1 MTAAAVTPSIEVSG
15 LNVSLLTP
23 AKGEVRLVDDVS
35 FAVRP
40 GAMTAIVGESG
51 AGKSLTTKAILG
63 LLDDRRF
70 RVGGQVSLGGVDL
83 SGMTARQRRAHVART
98 ASLVFQNPTRAL
110 NPTMRVGPQ
119 IIESITKVRGTGPA
133 GTGRTSKAQ
142 ARERGLELMRA
153 VGIPDPKERFYSYP
167 HQLSGGM
174 RQRIVIAIALAA
186 DPKVIVCDEPT
197 SSLDV
202 TTQALIMD
210 LFDELRAERGISFLL
225 VTHDLALASSRVDDV
240 VVLYA
245 GRVVEANSADRIFRD
260 AAMPYTRDLVAAIP
274 DPADPAALWQ
284 DRPARHAA
292 PAPGDGCSYAANC
305 AFAEQRCRDEVP
317 SLLPLDS
324 AGQHGDGHH
333 GDHLCRCWFPVAPS
347 VSHGPLSAAAEQGG
361 S

>member
-1 MTAAAVTPSIEVSG
+1 MTAEPSIEVSG
-15 LNVSLLTP
+15 LTVSLTRPGRDDVL
-23 AKGEVRLVDDVS
+23 LVDDVS
-35 FAVRP
+35 FAVGP

-70 RVGGQVSLGGVDL
+70 RVGGRISLGGTDL
-83 SGMTARQRRAHVART
+83 STLSARQRRAYIART

-119 IIESITKVRGTGPA
+119 IIESLTKVRGSA
-133 GTGRTSKAQ
+133 RMSKAQ
-142 ARERGLELMRA
+142 AQERGLELMRA
-153 VGIPDPKERFYSYP
+153 VGIPDPKERFHSYP

-186 DPKVIVCDEPT
+186 DPQVIICDEPT

-210 LFDELRAERGISFLL
+210 LFDQLRADHGISLLL

-274 DPADPAALWQ
+274 DPTDPDALWEE
-284 DRPARHAA
+284 RPARGSA
-292 PAPGDGCSYAANC
+292 PTPGVAGCAYADNC
-305 AFAEQRCRDEVP
+305 ASVQQRCRDEAP
-317 SLLPLDS
+317 SLLPLAD
-324 AGQHGDGHH
+324 AGLH
-333 GDHLCRCWFPVAPS
+333 GDHRCRCWFPVAPGG
-347 VSHGPLSAAAEQGG
+347 HEPLSAASEQGA

>member
-1 MTAAAVTPSIEVSG
+1 MTAPAVTPSIEVNG
-15 LNVSLLTP
+15 LNVGLLTP

-63 LLDDRRF
+63 LLDTRRF
-70 RVGGQVSLGGVDL
+70 RVDGQISLGGVDL
-83 SGMTARQRRAHVART
+83 AGMSARQRRAHVART

-119 IIESITKVRGTGPA
+119 IIESITKVRGSGQM
-133 GTGRTSKAQ
+133 SKAQ

-153 VGIPDPKERFYSYP
+153 VGIPDPKERFHSYP

-186 DPKVIVCDEPT
+186 DPKVIICDEPT

-210 LFDELRAERGISFLL
+210 LFDQLRAERGISFLL

-245 GRVVEANSADRIFRD
+245 GRVVEANSADRVFRD

-274 DPADPAALWQ
+274 DPADPAAMWQ
-284 DRPARHAA
+284 ERPPRRSA
-292 PAPGDGCSYAANC
+292 PAPGAGCSYAANC

-317 SLLPLDS
+317 SLLRLDTTGS
-324 AGQHGDGHH
+324 DP
-333 GDHLCRCWFPVAPS
+333 DHLCRCWFPVSSS
-347 VSHGPLSAAAEQGG
+347 VSHGPLSAATEQGG

>member
-1 MTAAAVTPSIEVSG
+1 MTAAAETPSIEVNG

-23 AKGEVRLVDDVS
+23 ASGEVRLVDDVS

-63 LLDDRRF
+63 LLDERRF
-70 RVGGQVSLGGVDL
+70 RVGGQISLGGADL
-83 SGMTARQRRAHVART
+83 SAMSAKQRRAHVART
-98 ASLVFQNPTRAL
+98 ASLVFQNPTSAL

-119 IIESITKVRGTGPA
+119 IIESITKVRGGPRLN
-133 GTGRTSKAQ
+133 GAQ

-153 VGIPDPKERFYSYP
+153 VGIPDPKERFHSYP

-186 DPKVIVCDEPT
+186 DPQVIVCDEPT

-210 LFDELRAERGISFLL
+210 LFDQLRAERGISFLL

-274 DPADPAALWQ
+274 DHTDRAALRQ
-284 DRPARHAA
+284 EQPPRRSA
-292 PAPGDGCSYAANC
+292 PTPGAGCSYAANC
-305 AFAEQRCRDEVP
+305 TRAEQRCHDEVP
-317 SLLPLDS
+317 ALLPL
-324 AGQHGDGHH
+324 AGAGHDG
-333 GDHLCRCWFPVAPS
+333 HLCRCWFPVTPS
-347 VSHGPLSAAAEQGG
+347 VSHGSLSPATEQGG

>member
-1 MTAAAVTPSIEVSG
+1 MAAAPSIEVSG
-15 LNVSLLTP
+15 LSISLIRP
-23 AKGEVRLVDDVS
+23 GKKDEVRLVDDVS
-35 FAVRP
+35 FAVAP

-70 RVGGQVSLGGVDL
+70 RVSGRISLGGTDL
-83 SGMTARQRRAHVART
+83 SALSARQRRAYIART

-119 IIESITKVRGTGPA
+119 IIESLTKVRGAATRLSG
-133 GTGRTSKAQ
+133 AQ

-153 VGIPDPKERFYSYP
+153 VGIPDPQERYHSYP

-174 RQRIVIAIALAA
+174 RQRVVIAIALAA
-186 DPKVIVCDEPT
+186 DPQVIICDEPT

-210 LFDELRAERGISFLL
+210 LFDQLRAERGISFLL

-240 VVLYA
+240 VVLYS
-245 GRVVEANSADRIFRD
+245 GRVVEANSADQIFRN
-260 AAMPYTRDLVAAIP
+260 AAMPYTRGLVAAIP
-274 DPADPAALWQ
+274 DTADQADMWQ
-284 DRPARHAA
+284 ERPARKS
-292 PAPGDGCSYAANC
+292 APGPGVPGCSYAANC
-305 AFAEQRCRDEVP
+305 DRVQQRCREEAP
-317 SLLPLDS
+317 ALLPLGT
-324 AGQHGDGHH
+324 AG
-333 GDHLCRCWFPVAPS
+333 HLCRCWFPVTPGS
-347 VSHGPLSAAAEQGG
+347 GPGTGQLPLSAATEQGA

>member
-119 IIESITKVRGTGPA
+119 IIESITKVRGAERTS
-133 GTGRTSKAQ
+133 TGRVSGAQ

-186 DPKVIVCDEPT
+186 DPKVIICDEPT

-210 LFDELRAERGISFLL
+210 LFDQLRAERGISFLL

-274 DPADPAALWQ
+274 DPADPAALWEE
-284 DRPARHAA
+284 RPARRAA
-292 PAPGDGCSYAANC
+292 PVPGGGCSYVANC
-305 AFAEQRCRDEVP
+305 ALAEQRCRDEVP

-324 AGQHGDGHH
+324 TGPHDN
-333 GDHLCRCWFPVAPS
+333 HLCRCWFPVVPS
-347 VSHGPLSAAAEQGG
+347 DSHGPLSAAAEQGG

>member
-1 MTAAAVTPSIEVSG
+1 MATEPSVEVSG
-15 LNVSLLTP
+15 LTVSLVTP
-23 AKGEVRLVDDVS
+23 GKGEVRLVDDVS

-51 AGKSLTTKAILG
+51 AGKSLTTKAVLG

-70 RVGGQVSLGGVDL
+70 RVGGHIRLGGTDL
-83 SGMTARQRRAHVART
+83 SALPPRQRRAYIART

-119 IIESITKVRGTGPA
+119 IIEPLTKVRGA
-133 GTGRTSKAQ
+133 ARMNKAQ
-142 ARERGLELMRA
+142 AHERGLELMRA
-153 VGIPDPKERFYSYP
+153 VGIPDPKERFHSYP

-186 DPKVIVCDEPT
+186 DPQVIICDEPT

-210 LFDELRAERGISFLL
+210 LFDQLRADRGISFLL

-245 GRVVEANSADRIFRD
+245 GQVVEANSADRIFRD

-274 DPADPAALWQ
+274 DPAAPAALWQ
-284 DRPARHAA
+284 ERPTMRSAPSPGAA
-292 PAPGDGCSYAANC
+292 GCAYAASC
-305 AFAEQRCRDEVP
+305 ARAQQRCRDEAP
-317 SLLPLDS
+317 SLLPLS
-324 AGQHGDGHH
+324 AAARQE
-333 GDHLCRCWFPVAPS
+333 DHLCRCWFPVTPS
-347 VSHGPLSAAAEQGG
+347 GVPSEGCEPLSAATEQGG

>member
-1 MTAAAVTPSIEVSG
+1 MTATAVTPSIEVSG
-15 LNVSLLTP
+15 LTVSLLTHSR
-23 AKGEVRLVDDVS
+23 GEVRLVDDVS
-35 FAVRP
+35 FSVRP

-51 AGKSLTTKAILG
+51 AGKSLTARAILG

-70 RVGGQVSLGGVDL
+70 RVSGRVTLGGADL
-83 SGMTARQRRAHVART
+83 SGMTARQRRAHIART

-119 IIESITKVRGTGPA
+119 ITESITKVRGGGKVSA
-133 GTGRTSKAQ
+133 AQ

-153 VGIPDPKERFYSYP
+153 VGIPDPRERFHSYP

-186 DPKVIVCDEPT
+186 NPQVIVCDEPT

-202 TTQALIMD
+202 TTQAVIMD
-210 LFDELRAERGISFLL
+210 LFDQLRAERRISFLL

-245 GRVVEANSADRIFRD
+245 GRVVEANSAERIFRD
-260 AAMPYTRDLVAAIP
+260 AAMPYTRDLVASVP
-274 DPADPAALWQ
+274 DPAAPAALWQ
-284 DRPARHAA
+284 ERPARKAA
-292 PAPGDGCSYAANC
+292 PAPGQGCSYAANC

-317 SLLPLDS
+317 SLLPL
-324 AGQHGDGHH
+324 ADGHP
-333 GDHLCRCWFPVAPS
+333 CRCWFPVTPS
-347 VSHGPLSAAAEQGG
+347 VSHGPLSAATEQGA

>member
-1 MTAAAVTPSIEVSG
+1 MGPVMTAAAATPSLEVSG
-15 LNVSLLTP
+15 LDVRLVT

-35 FAVRP
+35 LAVRP

-51 AGKSLTTKAILG
+51 AGKSLTTRAILG

-70 RVGGQVSLGGVDL
+70 RVSGRIRLGGVDL
-83 SGMTARQRRAHVART
+83 SGLSARQRRAHISRT

-119 IIESITKVRGTGPA
+119 ITESLTKVRGAARMG
-133 GTGRTSKAQ
+133 KAQ
-142 ARERGLELMRA
+142 ARERGLELMRS
-153 VGIPDPKERFYSYP
+153 VGIPDPEERFHSFP

-186 DPKVIVCDEPT
+186 DPQVIICDEPT

-210 LFDELRAERGISFLL
+210 LFDRLRAERGISFLL
-225 VTHDLALASSRVDDV
+225 VTHDLALASSRADDV

-245 GRVVEANSADRIFRD
+245 GRVVEANSAQRIFRD
-260 AAMPYTRDLVAAIP
+260 TAMPYTRDLVAAIP
-274 DPADPAALWQ
+274 DPADRAAVWQ
-284 DRPARHAA
+284 KQPARRSSPGPGGGCAYA
-292 PAPGDGCSYAANC
+292 PNC
-305 AFAEQRCRDEVP
+305 AMAEQRCRDEVP
-317 SLLPLDS
+317 PLLPVN
-324 AGQHGDGHH
+324 
-333 GDHLCRCWFPVAPS
+333 GDHLARCWFPLTPS
-347 VSHGPLSAAAEQGG
+347 MSQEPLSAPTRQGG